1 MHIRRQFVGGILVGL
16 MAWQASGAGLAAQK
30 AKGPEDPQR
39 VRRVQPTE
47 LKTLLA
53 KDQAILVDVRSAPA
67 YERGHLDGAI
77 SIPAA
82 EVERRVAELR
92 RRAGSRT
99 VVLYCSCAFE
109 HSAAEAAVRL
119 ARLGVTRVAVL
130 AGGYF
135 AGSEDPASMH
145 PYFLTI
151 TGWVHATIPLLS
163 STLAR
168 T

>member
-1 MHIRRQFVGGILVGL
+1 MHARRQLIGTIALGL
-16 MAWQASGAGLAAQK
+16 ISWLASGPALAAQR
-30 AKGPEDPQR
+30 AKGPVDPQK
-39 VRRVQPTE
+39 VRRVQPAE
-47 LKTLLA
+47 LKALLA

-82 EVERRVAELR
+82 EVERRVAEVR

-135 AGSEDPASMH
+135 AGSVDPASMQA
-145 PYFLTI
+145 I
-151 TGWVHATIPLLS
+151 A
-163 STLAR
+163 
-168 T
+168 

>member
-1 MHIRRQFVGGILVGL
+1 MYVRRQMIGTIAVGVT
-16 MAWQASGAGLAAQK
+16 AWLAFGAGLAAQK
-30 AKGPEDPQR
+30 ARGPADPQH
-39 VRRVQPTE
+39 VRRVQPAE

-53 KDQAILVDVRSAPA
+53 KDQAILVDVRSAQA
-67 YERGHLDGAI
+67 YERGHLDTAI

-82 EVERRVAELR
+82 EVEARAAELR

-109 HSAAEAAVRL
+109 HSAAEAAVKL

-135 AGSEDPASMH
+135 SA
-145 PYFLTI
+145 
-151 TGWVHATIPLLS
+151 
-163 STLAR
+163 
-168 T
+168 

>member
-1 MHIRRQFVGGILVGL
+1 MVARRQLAGRIGVGVMVSLVCGP
-16 MAWQASGAGLAAQK
+16 SLAAQK
-30 AKGPEDPQR
+30 AKGPADPAH
-39 VRRVQPTE
+39 VRRVQPAE

-67 YERGHLDGAI
+67 FERGHLDGAI

-82 EVERRVAELR
+82 EVERRVAEVR

-130 AGGYF
+130 AGGYY
-135 AGSEDPASMH
+135 AGPKDPASMH
-145 PYFLTI
+145 LT
-151 TGWVHATIPLLS
+151 S
-163 STLAR
+163 
-168 T
+168 

>member
-1 MHIRRQFVGGILVGL
+1 MNVRRQLAGRIGVGL
-16 MAWQASGAGLAAQK
+16 MAWLVCGTGLAAQK
-30 AKGPEDPQR
+30 ANGPEDPQR
-39 VRRVQPTE
+39 VRRVQPAE

-53 KDQAILVDVRSAPA
+53 KDQAILVDVRSAQA
-67 YERGHLDGAI
+67 YERGHLDRAI

-82 EVERRVAELR
+82 EVERRVAEVR

-135 AGSEDPASMH
+135 SA
-145 PYFLTI
+145 
-151 TGWVHATIPLLS
+151 
-163 STLAR
+163 
-168 T
+168 

>member
-1 MHIRRQFVGGILVGL
+1 MIGTIAVGVT
-16 MAWQASGAGLAAQK
+16 AWLAFGAGLAAQK
-30 AKGPEDPQR
+30 ARGPADPQH
-39 VRRVQPTE
+39 VRRVQPAE

-53 KDQAILVDVRSAPA
+53 KDQAILVDVRSAQA
-67 YERGHLDGAI
+67 YERGHLDTAI

-82 EVERRVAELR
+82 EVEARAAELR

-109 HSAAEAAVRL
+109 HSAAEAAVKL

-135 AGSEDPASMH
+135 SA
-145 PYFLTI
+145 
-151 TGWVHATIPLLS
+151 
-163 STLAR
+163 
-168 T
+168 

>member
-1 MHIRRQFVGGILVGL
+1 MVARRQLKGPIAMGLTTWLLLGTGLVG
-16 MAWQASGAGLAAQK
+16 QK
-30 AKGPEDPQR
+30 AKSPEDPQK
-39 VRRVQPTE
+39 VRRIQPAE
-47 LKTLLA
+47 LQKLLA
-53 KDQAILVDVRSAPA
+53 KDQVILIDVRSAQA
-67 YERGHLDGAI
+67 YERGHLDRAI

-82 EVERRVAELR
+82 EVERRVAEVR

-135 AGSEDPASMH
+135 SA
-145 PYFLTI
+145 
-151 TGWVHATIPLLS
+151 
-163 STLAR
+163 
-168 T
+168 

>member
-1 MHIRRQFVGGILVGL
+1 MYVRRQMIGTIAVGVT
-16 MAWQASGAGLAAQK
+16 ASLAFGAGLAAQK
-30 AKGPEDPQR
+30 AKGPVDPQQ
-39 VRRVQPTE
+39 VRRVQPAE

-53 KDQAILVDVRSAPA
+53 KDQAILVDVRSAQA
-67 YERGHLDGAI
+67 YARGHLDTAI

-82 EVERRVAELR
+82 EIEGKVAELR

-109 HSAAEAAVRL
+109 HSAAEAAVQL

-135 AGSEDPASMH
+135 SA
-145 PYFLTI
+145 
-151 TGWVHATIPLLS
+151 
-163 STLAR
+163 
-168 T
+168 

>member
-1 MHIRRQFVGGILVGL
+1 MTQRGRLVGRMAIGV
-16 MAWQASGAGLAAQK
+16 MAWLAVGAGLGAQK

-39 VRRVQPTE
+39 VRRVQPAE

-53 KDQAILVDVRSAPA
+53 KDQAILVDVRSAQA
-67 YERGHLDGAI
+67 YERGHLDAAI
-77 SIPAA
+77 SIPAT

-135 AGSEDPASMH
+135 ANSAS
-145 PYFLTI
+145 
-151 TGWVHATIPLLS
+151 
-163 STLAR
+163 
-168 T
+168 